1 MQALGMEE
9 KGCGMG
15 GSLAAKAGISGR
27 ERILPDRF
35 SSASHTHEGG
45 PMSRSSGLITASV
58 MVPGPHLLSEDGVVS
73 FSLLDSQ
80 PISF

>member
-1 MQALGMEE
+1 MEE

-27 ERILPDRF
+27 EHMLPDRF

-73 FSLLDSQ
+73 FSLLNSQ